1 MASTINASTASGG
14 GIIQTADASGV
25 LALQAAGTTIASLSS
40 TGAAVTGTL
49 SATGTV
55 ADSTGTLRPLISG
68 TVVTATTAFPL
79 NFTNIPSWVKRI
91 TVMFASASP
100 SLGNWFTI
108 QLGTSVGI
116 VTSGYLGSAFI
127 TTTSGITAMQN
138 SSAINI
144 YNNSGSAADTM
155 HGSVVLNLLDPATN
169 TWTAMGLV
177 SKSNALVM
185 SYVTGSISLASA
197 LTQVSVAA
205 GSGSLDGGSINIM
218 YE

>member
-1 MASTINASTASGG
+1 MASVVISGD
-14 GIIQTADASGV
+14 TSGSV
-25 LALQAAGTTIASLSS
+25 TLSAPTVAGSS
-40 TGAAVTGTL
+40 TQTLVAETGTL
-49 SATGTV
+49 APLVNGTV
-55 ADSTGTLRPLISG
+55 RS
-68 TVVTATTAFPL
+68 ATTAFPL

-108 QLGTSVGI
+108 QLGTSGGI

-127 TTTSGITAMQN
+127 TTTGGITAMQN